1 MIAPTIRFDYFMQFT
16 LVIVKSTLALTC
28 ISDYYP
34 LLLLLQLLPTTNQVV
49 LLLLLL
55 LLLRLLLLL
64 LKLLYITV
72 TAVYF

>member
-16 LVIVKSTLALTC
+16 LVIVKPTLALTC

-55 LLLRLLLLL
+55 LLRLLLLL

>member
-16 LVIVKSTLALTC
+16 LVIVKPTLALTC

-34 LLLLLQLLPTTNQVV
+34 LLLLLQLLPTTNQLV
-49 LLLLLL
+49 LLLLL

>member
-16 LVIVKSTLALTC
+16 LVIVKPTLALTC

-34 LLLLLQLLPTTNQVV
+34 LLLLLQLLPTTNQLV
-49 LLLLLL
+49 LLLLL
-55 LLLRLLLLL
+55 LLLRLLRLL

-72 TAVYF
+72 TAVYL

>member
-16 LVIVKSTLALTC
+16 LVIVKPTLALTC

-34 LLLLLQLLPTTNQVV
+34 LLLLLQLLPTTNQLV
-49 LLLLLL
+49 LLLLL

-64 LKLLYITV
+64 FKLLYITV

>member
-16 LVIVKSTLALTC
+16 LVIVKPTLALTC

-34 LLLLLQLLPTTNQVV
+34 LLLLLQLLPTTTQLV
-49 LLLLLL
+49 LLLLL